1 MRMIFE
7 EGGAAICNPLT
18 HKCSCERGF
27 TPRLPVLQ
35 LLLIFILI
43 LHLSLILPDIDVGID
58 TQVVSAD
65 SPQGWFLQVLAILER
80 PDTVDV
86 EHDLISEIILIFR
99 SCLSTPRITHVGL
112 TCEQIMPQ
120 VTGVTFNH
128 HIHINHNDDDHQN
141 PTYYRVGE
149 KVKDEPKRSTTANQ
163 LDNRLIIMMITMMMM
178 MMILVILINQDAA
191 NSTCSSTNEANSP
204 GFQNIIC

>member
-1 MRMIFE
+1 MRIIFE

-35 LLLIFILI
+35 LLIFILI
-43 LHLSLILPDIDVGID
+43 LYISLILPDIDVGID

-86 EHDLISEIILIFR
+86 EHYLISEIILIFR

-120 VTGVTFNH
+120 VTGVIFKK
-128 HIHINHNDDDHQN
+128 I
-141 PTYYRVGE
+141 
-149 KVKDEPKRSTTANQ
+149 
-163 LDNRLIIMMITMMMM
+163 
-178 MMILVILINQDAA
+178 
-191 NSTCSSTNEANSP
+191 
-204 GFQNIIC
+204 IICVKHFDSTQCTQVNL